1 LIVIVIASCIYWWRF
16 SLLQNTK
23 IVPADGGIFKEGIIG
38 QPQSLNPLFSMLNDA
53 DRDVSELI
61 FSGLLSYNSNGDL
74 VEDLAKEYQLSADGK
89 TYQFIL
95 KDDLLWSDNEPLTT
109 DDIIFTIE
117 AIKNTKVQS
126 PLRLTWQD
134 VKVEK
139 IDEKT
144 IVFTLKTP
152 YLPFLENF
160 TFKILP
166 QHIFQDIDPQEY
178 SLKPREKIIGSG
190 PFKIKAVEKDNND
203 KIKKIVLERNQNFY
217 GKSPFLEGVELTF
230 VESEEELLKL
240 KDKETALTNISP
252 QNKEKLGERFNIYSL
267 SLPRYFALFLNQEN
281 KILSQKEVREALAMA
296 TPKEDI
302 VKKALLGEGRIVD
315 GPLFEENKIG
325 GEIQKY
331 NFNLEEAKK
340 KLEEAHWID
349 SNNDGIREKILAEGQ
364 EATMFELNLLTL
376 SQPQLQETAEILKNT
391 WQEIGVK
398 LNIQAMEG
406 EKLRQDYISQ
416 RQYDI
421 LLYAQGLYMIP
432 DPSSFWHSTQ
442 KKYPG
447 LNFSLYQQS
456 ETDDLLK
463 KSIEEIDQT
472 KRQELLQSFAKKL
485 TEDIPAI
492 FLYSPNFLYAI
503 DKDVKGIQTKYIV
516 NPSQRFINIENWYIN
531 EKRVPLSSNVE

>member
-1 LIVIVIASCIYWWRF
+1 M
-16 SLLQNTK
+16 QNTE

-53 DRDVSELI
+53 DRDISELI
-61 FSGLLSYNSNGDL
+61 FSGLLAYNSNGDL
-74 VEDLAKEYQLSADGK
+74 EKDLAKEYQLSDDGK
-89 TYQFIL
+89 TYQFTL
-95 KDDLLWSDNEPLTT
+95 KDDLLWSDGEPLTT
-109 DDIIFTIE
+109 NDIIFTIE
-117 AIKNTKVQS
+117 AIKDIKVQS

-144 IVFTLKTP
+144 IVFTLEAP
-152 YLPFLENF
+152 YLPFLESF
-160 TFKILP
+160 TLKILP
-166 QHIFQDIDPQEY
+166 QHIFQDISPQEY
-178 SLKPREKIIGSG
+178 STKPREKIIGSG
-190 PFKIKAVEKDNND
+190 PFKIKTVEKDKDD
-203 KIKKIVLERNQNFY
+203 KIEKIVLERNQNFY
-217 GKSPFLEGVELTF
+217 GKIPFFEGVELTF
-230 VESEEELLKL
+230 VNSEEELLKL
-240 KDKETALTNISP
+240 KNKETALANISP
-252 QNKEKLGERFNIYSL
+252 QSKEKLGERYNIYSL
-267 SLPRYFALFLNQEN
+267 FLPRYFALFLNQEN

-302 VKKALLGEGRIVD
+302 IEKALLGEGRIVD
-315 GPLFEENKIG
+315 GPLLEENKIG
-325 GEIQKY
+325 GEIKKY

-340 KLEEAHWID
+340 KLEEAHWVD
-349 SNNDGIREKILAEGQ
+349 SNNDGIREKILAEG
-364 EATMFELNLLTL
+364 EESTTLELNLLTL
-376 SQPQLQETAEILKNT
+376 PQPQLQETAEILKNT

-398 LNIQAMEG
+398 LNVQSVEG

-463 KSIEEIDQT
+463 KSIEEINQT
-472 KRQELLQSFAKKL
+472 KRQELLQSFSKKL

-531 EKRVPLSSNVE
+531 EKRVPFSSNVE

>member
-1 LIVIVIASCIYWWRF
+1 MCWWRF

-23 IVPADGGIFKEGIIG
+23 IVPADGGIFKEAVIG

-61 FSGLLSYNSNGDL
+61 FSGLLSYDNNGNL
-74 VEDLAKEYQLSADGK
+74 VEDLAKEYEVSADGK
-89 TYQFIL
+89 TYQFTL
-95 KDDLLWSDNEPLTT
+95 KDNLLWSDGNPLTT
-109 DDIIFTIE
+109 NDIVFTIE

-144 IVFTLKTP
+144 ITFTINSP

-178 SLKPREKIIGSG
+178 SKPKEKIIGSG
-190 PFKIKAVEKDNND
+190 PFKIKTIEKDKDD
-203 KIKKIVLERNQNFY
+203 KIKKIILEKNQNFY
-217 GKSPFLEGVELTF
+217 GKSPFLEEIELSF
-230 VESEEELLKL
+230 VENEDELLKL
-240 KDKETALTNISP
+240 KNKKTALANISP
-252 QNKEKLGERFNIYSL
+252 QNKEILSKRFNIYSL
-267 SLPRYFALFLNQEN
+267 FLPRYFALFLNQDN
-281 KILSQKEVREALAMA
+281 KILSQKEVREALALA
-296 TPKEDI
+296 TPKKEIID
-302 VKKALLGEGRIVD
+302 KTLLGEGRIVE
-315 GPLFEENKIG
+315 GPLLEENKI
-325 GEIQKY
+325 EAEVQTY

-340 KLEEAHWID
+340 KLDEAQWLD
-349 SNNDGIREKILAEGQ
+349 SNNDGIREKVLKEGE
-364 EATMFELNLLTL
+364 EATPLELNLITI
-376 SQPQLQETAEILKNT
+376 SQSQLQKTAEILQNT

-398 LNIQAMEG
+398 LNIQALEG
-406 EKLRQDYISQ
+406 EKLRQDHISQ

-442 KKYPG
+442 KEYPG

-456 ETDDLLK
+456 EVDDLLK
-463 KSIEEIDQT
+463 KSIEEIDKT

-492 FLYSPNFLYAI
+492 FLYSPNYLYAV
-503 DKDVKGIQTKYIV
+503 DKKVKGVEVKYIL
-516 NPSQRFINIENWYIN
+516 NPSQRFIDIENWYIN
-531 EKRVPLSSNVE
+531 EKRVSKNNSL